1 MIVEQDVKNKRPTVI
16 ASKAKPSR
24 LGLRVRGLV
33 WIASLSLA
41 MTTLRFRHCEFRT
54 GLRPVPLDETG
65 GGRLSES
72 GRILGLSV

>member
-1 MIVEQDVKNKRPTVI
+1 LESGGARGWLRG
-16 ASKAKPSR
+16 A
-24 LGLRVRGLV
+24 GLRVR
-33 WIASLSLA
+33 LSAAL
-41 MTTLRFRHCEFRT
+41 RHCEFRT